1 MYMGPITAARPPSG
15 RTTRCIVGVPVLLFA
30 GIVMI
35 PWLAGNGLVAAF
47 AIAGRATVRL
57 PRLLVSAVDYAG
69 EVAIGR

>member
-15 RTTRCIVGVPVLLFA
+15 RITRCIVGVPVLLVA

-47 AIAGRATVRL
+47 AIAGRVTVRL

>member
-15 RTTRCIVGVPVLLFA
+15 RIARRIVGVPVLLAA

-35 PWLAGNGLVAAF
+35 PWLAGNGLVAAL
-47 AIAGRATVRL
+47 AIAGRAAVRL
-57 PRLLVSAVDYAG
+57 PRLVTSAVDYAG

>member
-1 MYMGPITAARPPSG
+1 
-15 RTTRCIVGVPVLLFA
+15 
-30 GIVMI
+30 MI

>member
-15 RTTRCIVGVPVLLFA
+15 RIARRIVGVPVLLAA

-35 PWLAGNGLVAAF
+35 PWLAGNGLVAAL
-47 AIAGRATVRL
+47 AIAGRAAVRR
-57 PRLLVSAVDYAG
+57 PRLVTSAVDYAG

>member
-15 RTTRCIVGVPVLLFA
+15 RTMRRIVGVPVLLVA

-57 PRLLVSAVDYAG
+57 PQLLVSAVDYAG